1 MYHIEII
8 ACPHTIEDKHACM
21 SIIIDHTA
29 MFSTSLSR
37 ERDKLSAIDL
47 CDIVS
52 ELVECEG
59 LWYLLTIYLGVPKS
73 KVDQISATHGN
84 DSNSCRRGLLEGVSY
99 WLNNTANPTWSCITK
114 ALYKLERKNLARR
127 IAKQFGIKNH
137 M

>member
-1 MYHIEII
+1 
-8 ACPHTIEDKHACM
+8 
-21 SIIIDHTA
+21 
-29 MFSTSLSR
+29 MFSTSLPR
-37 ERDKLSAIDL
+37 ERDRLSAMDL

-84 DSNSCRRGLLEGVSY
+84 DCNSCRRGLLEGVSY
-99 WLNNTANPTWSCITK
+99 WLNNAPSPTWSCITK

-127 IAKQFGIKNH
+127 IAKQFGMNTICNH
-137 M
+137 MHITQCGRIGLLVIVIIVFCLFLLQL